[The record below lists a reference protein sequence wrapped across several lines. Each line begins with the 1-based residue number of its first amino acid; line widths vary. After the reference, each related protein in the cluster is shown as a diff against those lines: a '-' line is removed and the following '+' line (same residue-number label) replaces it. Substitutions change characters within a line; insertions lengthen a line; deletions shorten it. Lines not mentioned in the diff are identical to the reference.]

1 MQSIRK
7 MTTSFTTL
15 KFGISAQEKAK
26 NKCKKQKQNKKQK
39 TNKQTNPKSKKKPQS
54 GKRCWQHVQQTEELY
69 PELKRIY
76 SNQYEKDH
84 WFPPPLPL
92 KMSKVCEQAEKRKGK
107 GKAKKHEMSPTSV
120 IISEVH
126 IKAP

>member
-15 KFGISAQEKAK
+15 KFRISAQEKAK
-26 NKCKKQKQNKKQK
+26 NKCKEQKQNKKK
-39 TNKQTNPKSKKKPQS
+39 AKNKQTNPRSKNKPQS
-54 GKRCWQHVQQTEELY
+54 GKRCWQHVQQIEELY

-84 WFPPPLPL
+84 WYPLPLPL
-92 KMSKVCEQAEKRKGK
+92 KMSKVCE
-107 GKAKKHEMSPTSV
+107 
-120 IISEVH
+120 
-126 IKAP
+126 